1 MNKEEV
7 LVKCWLKDR
16 WQRNYRV
23 SMDMARLA
31 SVQCLIQKDLFQL
44 VQWNRS
50 IGPYSQWT
58 QESKLSRTPIE
69 RGGGYNHS
77 GSFDSTWDLLICP
90 PFPPPFLNLCLR
102 KDGWCPS
109 KVTNNYLCTVKSVC
123 QSKSPL
129 YICTVAGA
137 AVIFLLN
144 ICALVFPA
152 TFIQV
157 TGHIVVNLETDFMLC

>member
-1 MNKEEV
+1 M
-7 LVKCWLKDR
+7 LVKG
-16 WQRNYRV
+16 
-23 SMDMARLA
+23 SLA
-31 SVQCLIQKDLFQL
+31 
-44 VQWNRS
+44 
-50 IGPYSQWT
+50 T
-58 QESKLSRTPIE
+58 ELSGID
-69 RGGGYNHS
+69 GH
-77 GSFDSTWDLLICP
+77 GSFGIGSMSDSEGFVPACSVESVDWSLFTMNAGVQIVEDSHWKGWWVQPLWEFWQHMRPANLP